1 MYTVMNRVYTVM
13 NCMLTV
19 VNPYVC
25 SNKQCVYH
33 NEPCVCSYEVA
44 AMLVVVDKVV
54 LVSTYVLT
62 GKQLSSIQILCLSCE
77 FADRENQLMVSY
89 LIIGHRGMKAE
100 IQPCWNLGSS

>member
-33 NEPCVCSYEVA
+33 NEPCVYSYEVA
-44 AMLVVVDKVV
+44 AMLVVVDKVG
-54 LVSTYVLT
+54 LVSTYVPENSSVQYRYSVFRVNLQT
-62 GKQLSSIQILCLSCE
+62 GRFSSWFPI
-77 FADRENQLMVSY
+77 
-89 LIIGHRGMKAE
+89 
-100 IQPCWNLGSS
+100 